1 MQPYFLWH
9 LRHKGP
15 AVSQFLGIYIDHV
28 AELVEIRVGRQHPI
42 AALMMGLRYVYRKA
56 RGEWS
61 SFTGP
66 LISEVDIVLMREL
79 DEMSPRALRE
89 EILSERR
96 SEEIAEVWNAH
107 NNTMMISRRL
117 NMPRLASMYGLD
129 WNMFRAGLEYSEQD
143 WDWLASTLGLSKA
156 RLQRSSA
163 CI

>member
-1 MQPYFLWH
+1 M
-9 LRHKGP
+9 
-15 AVSQFLGIYIDHV
+15 QFLGIYIDHV

-42 AALMMGLRYVYRKA
+42 AALMMGLRYVYRQA

-79 DEMSPRALRE
+79 DEICPRALRE

-96 SEEIAEVWNAH
+96 SEQEAREWNAH
-107 NNTMMISRRL
+107 NNTKMISRRL

-129 WNMFRAGLEYSEQD
+129 WHL
-143 WDWLASTLGLSKA
+143 LGAAFGSGM
-156 RLQRSSA
+156 RSCSG
-163 CI
+163 ISSIKK